1 MPISPRSLLAAAVLG
16 AAACQNSTG
25 GTSLAPLEAPSSI
38 SSISLNSAI
47 FLDWADNPFVNDPN
61 RFAVY
66 RVYSA
71 SYDLDNGVCGTDWAV
86 EGTTVAHEFLAAQL
100 QNGVPRCYAS
110 SAISIEGLE
119 SAWSPLWQDT
129 PRPDARN
136 VLLYAVQTDV
146 DSSGFRFW
154 SDANSDGIGQTSELG
169 LIQNGTRTDIDFAL
183 HLNAAD
189 STLWIVPV
197 FTGTSVQ
204 QYGTG
209 PVADLTSIDFAPAT
223 GYSGDSLLAR
233 PGFGYVFEIVD
244 GSVLNYGALRMT
256 HVGRRYVIFDWS
268 VQTDPGN
275 PELVPPR
282 KTSITGSQVAV
293 SR

>member
-1 MPISPRSLLAAAVLG
+1 MSISPRSLLAAGVLG
-16 AAACQNSTG
+16 AAACQNTTG
-25 GTSLAPLEAPSSI
+25 GTSLAPLDAPASI
-38 SSISLNSAI
+38 SSISLNSAV
-47 FLDWADNPFVNDPN
+47 FLDWADNPFQNDPN

-71 SYDLDNGVCGTDWAV
+71 SYNLDTGVCGSDWAV

-100 QNGVPRCYAS
+100 VNGVPRCYAT
-110 SAISIEGLE
+110 SAISVEGLE

-136 VLLYAVQTDV
+136 IVLYALQTDA

-154 SDANSDGIGQTSELG
+154 SDANSDGIGQASELG
-169 LIQNGTRTDIDFAL
+169 LIQNGTRTDIDFVL
-183 HLNAAD
+183 RRNAAD

-197 FTGTSVQ
+197 FSGTSVQ
-204 QYGTG
+204 QYGSG
-209 PVADLTSIDFAPAT
+209 PVADLTSIDFAPAA

-233 PGFGYVFEIVD
+233 PGFGYVFEMID

-256 HVGRRYVIFDWS
+256 HVGRQYVIFDWS

-275 PELVPPR
+275 AELAPPKR
-282 KTSITGSQVAV
+282 PATSGQAVA

>member
-1 MPISPRSLLAAAVLG
+1 MSFSPRYLLAAAVLG
-16 AAACQNSTG
+16 AAACQNTTG
-25 GTSLAPLEAPSSI
+25 GTSVAPLEAPDSI
-38 SSISLNSAI
+38 TSVSLNRAV
-47 FLDWADNPFVNDPN
+47 FLDWADNAYESDPN
-61 RFAVY
+61 RFSIY
-66 RVYSA
+66 NVYSA
-71 SYDLDNGVCGTDWAV
+71 SYNLDSGLCGTDWAL

-100 QNGVPRCYAS
+100 QNGVPRCYAT

-136 VLLYAVQTDV
+136 IVLYALQTNA

-154 SDANSDGIGQTSELG
+154 SDANTDGIGQASELG
-169 LIQNGTRTDIDFAL
+169 LIQNGTRTDIDFVL
-183 HLNAAD
+183 HRNASD

-204 QYGTG
+204 QYGLT

-223 GYSGDSLLAR
+223 GYAGDSLLAR

-244 GSVLNYGALRMT
+244 GSVLHYGALRMT
-256 HVGRRYVIFDWS
+256 HVGRQYVIFDWS

-275 PELVPPR
+275 PELVVPKGP
-282 KTSITGSQVAV
+282 SLTGKQVAG